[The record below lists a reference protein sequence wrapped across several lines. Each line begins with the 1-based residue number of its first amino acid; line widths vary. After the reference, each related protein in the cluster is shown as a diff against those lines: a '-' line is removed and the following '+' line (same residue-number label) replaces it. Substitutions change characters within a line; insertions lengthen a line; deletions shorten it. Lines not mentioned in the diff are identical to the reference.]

1 MIKNNMCHIALMCI
15 FSFLLFSCDKE
26 VSDVGGE
33 ILTNSDI
40 STEEFTGTIIQT
52 ENSSLEAIESNNL
65 AGGYLLGTSKNDKT
79 GDTKYGILLRTEP
92 TTSTVLD
99 KLVLEEKE
107 NSTVKLVVKSA
118 TMIIPYTYRIPNPRD
133 GDMDTFVIS
142 EIIKDGNALELDVF
156 RNEYNLQLTSTVTN
170 ANQTYYANASNG
182 PDVFKNFIEKPENNI
197 VEKIIDNKPN
207 GEEFKI
213 KVLDDEGEAIDVD
226 LISDSFENLGKT
238 LRIELKKD
246 FFGDKLVDAEGV
258 VINKEDF
265 NSTNF
270 LEKFKGLYIKP
281 KDNNETLVKIF
292 GNSDGSNNDD
302 SVIVKPKIEVV
313 FAVIR
318 ELISNDNPAE
328 MENSTVEKTEMEEQ
342 EPISEKEERVVFDMN
357 RQIIDIV
364 SFEKKEEFTTA
375 FNSKETALIKGGV
388 AATDLKL
395 FGNSNQLDS
404 LFNKNI
410 IVNQAVLRFQVNSN
424 SPLYNE
430 SVVPNILSLNLQLN
444 GRELSR
450 AEIETS
456 GDKMFYNFTVTEH
469 LKSILNRPDL
479 EDAITANRDL
489 IIGVSEEDFV
499 TENDLINI
507 EESTRNSSLAVF
519 DTNKVKR
526 INTGS
531 LQSTKEVPLYGSA
544 ASEDKKPQLI
554 IKFTSTK

>member
-1 MIKNNMCHIALMCI
+1 MCI

-65 AGGYLLGTSKNDKT
+65 ADGYLLGTSKNDKT
-79 GDTKYGILLRTEP
+79 GDTKYGILLRMEP
-92 TTSTVLD
+92 TISTVFD
-99 KLVLEEKE
+99 ELVLEEKE
-107 NSTVKLVVKSA
+107 GSTVKLVVKSA
-118 TMIIPYTYRIPNPRD
+118 TMIIPYTYNIPNPRD

-142 EIIKDGNALELDVF
+142 EIVKDGNALELDVF

-170 ANQTYYANASNG
+170 ANQIYYANASNG
-182 PDVFKNFIEKPENNI
+182 PEVFKNFIEKPENNI
-197 VEKIIDNKPN
+197 VEKIIDNTPSAD
-207 GEEFKI
+207 EFKI
-213 KVLDDEGEAIDVD
+213 KVLDAEGNAIDVD
-226 LISDSFENLGKT
+226 IISDSFENLGKT

-265 NSTNF
+265 DSTDF
-270 LEKFKGLYIKP
+270 LEKFKGLYIRP
-281 KDNNETLVKIF
+281 KDNNDNLVKIF
-292 GNSDGSNNDD
+292 GNSDGSNSD
-302 SVIVKPKIEVV
+302 SVIIKPKVEVV
-313 FAVIR
+313 FEVIR
-318 ELISNDNPAE
+318 DFADKDKES
-328 MENSTVEKTEMEEQ
+328 V
-342 EPISEKEERVVFDMN
+342 SEKEERVVFDMD

-364 SFEKKEEFTTA
+364 NFEKKEEFTTA

-388 AATDLKL
+388 VATDLKL

-489 IIGVSEEDFV
+489 IIGVSEEDFI
-499 TENDLINI
+499 TESDLINM
-507 EESTRNSSLAVF
+507 EESTRNSSLAIF
-519 DTNKVKR
+519 DASKAKK
-526 INTGS
+526 INVGS

-544 ASEDKKPQLI
+544 APEGKKPQLI
-554 IKFTSTK
+554 IKFTSTQ